1 MMSVLARGWRR
12 ARSSIAAQLYSSNTA
27 SLLAVL
33 ILAVASIHFA
43 RRTETAA
50 NYLYKS
56 GMMELQIE
64 SRFEILFQRHRR
76 LVQAAPAELDRP
88 RLDASHVEL
97 LNADA
102 QLQIILRDVGQDT
115 MSVANR
121 FVAIIRTD
129 LSTLEEA
136 GARVFELAHSFSQD
150 EALRV
155 SQGTYAETADRIERS
170 LSEWRNAQLEMS
182 NLELSRLST
191 AARALTGWVT
201 GSALVAL
208 LLIGPVGL
216 MIKYRILTRLHLLTA
231 VMLRLSRSETSVKVP
246 FVESADE
253 IGRFARAV
261 DVFKDNAIELA
272 NAHLHLDA
280 AVNNMSQGLCMFDAS
295 GQLVLCNDRF
305 TEIYKL
311 PRGTI
316 RPGMSLRDVFEQAV
330 FVNSDG
336 ALSAKQLYDDY
347 CEKRVKA
354 RNRTYQREFSD
365 GRTIFVSQC
374 AIHGGGWVDTHE
386 DITER
391 IKTDKQI
398 VHMALHDSLTALPN
412 RVQFQRKLE
421 QTLSAKVD
429 PFAVLCLDLD
439 GFKNINDT
447 LGHADGDELLK
458 QVSERLRECAG
469 QDGFVCRLG
478 GDEFAVLCPNYHLPD
493 QAAELALKAI
503 TVLSR
508 PYDLGDHQAI
518 VGASIGVAMFPD
530 DGTDAGHL
538 MKSADIAM
546 YGAKSQGRG
555 TFRFFEREMDARIK
569 ARRLLEMDLRE
580 AIERNQF
587 EVYYQPIV
595 NLERGR
601 VSGFEALLR
610 WPHPRRGMVSPAE
623 FIPVAEETGLITRL
637 GEWVLRRACLEA
649 AGWPDRLRIAVNLSP
664 VQIQGSNISQTVF
677 SALAASRLDPVLLEL
692 EITETAL
699 LRDSRNV
706 LDTLHSLKS
715 FGVRISMDDFGT
727 GYSSLSYLR
736 SFPFDKIKI
745 DQSFVRELGSS
756 GGALPIIRAI
766 AGLGRDLGVTTTAE
780 GVESRDQLDILRAE
794 GCTEAQGYLFSA
806 AVPANEVPTLLGKLN
821 AACLAAA

>member
-1 MMSVLARGWRR
+1 MLWFTRGWRL
-12 ARSSIAAQLYSSNTA
+12 ARNSIAAQLYSSNTA
-27 SLLAVL
+27 SLLAVA
-33 ILAVASIHFA
+33 ILAMASIHFA
-43 RRTETAA
+43 RRTEAAA
-50 NYLYKS
+50 NYLYQS
-56 GMMELQIE
+56 GVMELQIE

-76 LVQAAPAELDRP
+76 MVQAAPAELDRV
-88 RLDASHVEL
+88 RLDASRAEL
-97 LNADA
+97 FKADQ
-102 QLQIILRDVGQDT
+102 QLQVILRDVGQDDK
-115 MSVANR
+115 SIANQFVAN
-121 FVAIIRTD
+121 IRVD

-136 GARVFELAHSFSQD
+136 GARVFELAYSFSQD

-155 SQGTYAETADRIERS
+155 SQGIYAETADRIERG
-170 LSEWRNAQLEMS
+170 LSDWRNAQLESS
-182 NLELSRLST
+182 NRELSRLSA

-201 GSALVAL
+201 SSALVAL

-216 MIKYRILTRLHLLTA
+216 MIKYRILTRLRALTS

-246 FVESADE
+246 FVESSDE

-305 TEIYKL
+305 AEIYKM
-311 PRGTI
+311 PRGALK
-316 RPGMSLRDVFEQAV
+316 PGMSLRDVFERAV
-330 FVNSDG
+330 FLNSSG
-336 ALSAKQLYDDY
+336 ALSAKELYDDY
-347 CEKRVKA
+347 CEKRIKFGK
-354 RNRTYQREFSD
+354 RTYQREFGD
-365 GRTIFVSQC
+365 GRTISVSQC
-374 AIHGGGWVDTHE
+374 AIHDGGWVDTHE

-391 IKTDKQI
+391 IKIDKQI

-412 RVQFQRKLE
+412 RVQFQRELE
-421 QTLSAKVD
+421 QTLSKRVD

-447 LGHADGDELLK
+447 LGHADGDELRDC
-458 QVSERLRECAG
+458 VG

-478 GDEFAVLCPNYHLPD
+478 GDEFAVLCPEYHLPD
-493 QAAELALKAI
+493 KAAEIALHVIA
-503 TVLSR
+503 VLSQ
-508 PYDLGDHQAI
+508 PYDLEDHQAI

-569 ARRLLEMDLRE
+569 ARRLLEMDLRD
-580 AIERNQF
+580 AIERSQF
-587 EVYYQPIV
+587 EIYYQPIV
-595 NLERGR
+595 NLARGR

-610 WPHPRRGMVSPAE
+610 WPHPLRGMVSPAE
-623 FIPVAEETGLITRL
+623 FIPVAEETGLITKL
-637 GEWVLRRACLEA
+637 GEWVLRRACIEA
-649 AGWPDRLRIAVNLSP
+649 AGWPDRLRVAVNLSP
-664 VQIQGSNISQTVF
+664 VQIQGSNISKTVF
-677 SALAASRLDPVLLEL
+677 SALAASKLDPTLLEL

-756 GGALPIIRAI
+756 DGALPIIRAVT
-766 AGLGRDLGVTTTAE
+766 GLGRDLGVTTTAE

-794 GCTEAQGYLFSA
+794 GCTEVQGYLFSP
-806 AVPANEVPTLLGKLN
+806 AVPADQILLLLERLN
-821 AACLAAA
+821 GLFAVAA